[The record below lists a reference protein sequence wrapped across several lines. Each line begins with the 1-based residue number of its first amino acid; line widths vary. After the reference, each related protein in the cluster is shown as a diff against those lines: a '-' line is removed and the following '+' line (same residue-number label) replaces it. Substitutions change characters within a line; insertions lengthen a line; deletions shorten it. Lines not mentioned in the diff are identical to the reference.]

1 MKREKEGG
9 KKERKVTKRNNAFML
24 LFISFFIFI
33 QYLVYAIILS
43 ITILMTTKRFTLMNH
58 A

>member
-43 ITILMTTKRFTLMNH
+43 ITILMTTKRFTLMNR